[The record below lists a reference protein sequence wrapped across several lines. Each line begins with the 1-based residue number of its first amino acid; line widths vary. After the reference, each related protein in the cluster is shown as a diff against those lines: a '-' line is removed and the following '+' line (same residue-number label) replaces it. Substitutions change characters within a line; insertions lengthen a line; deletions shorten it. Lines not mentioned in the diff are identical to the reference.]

1 MSTEPE
7 RFELHRELKNRLGDH
22 VADSLMTMLPP
33 DGWSD
38 FARTSDIDRL
48 RAEMIARFDQADART
63 NERLMHLERRMD
75 EKFAHFEARMDQK
88 FEHFDT
94 QMNDRLTHFE
104 ARMNDKFADFQ
115 ARMDQRMDQRFDL
128 LQTGITA
135 QFALLSAQL
144 EERFVRVDER
154 FARHEDR
161 FDDIDR
167 RLKGIT
173 AALWT
178 MGTFMGAS
186 FIALFTLLASQ

>member
-1 MSTEPE
+1 M
-7 RFELHRELKNRLGDH
+7 N
-22 VADSLMTMLPP
+22 
-33 DGWSD
+33 
-38 FARTSDIDRL
+38 
-48 RAEMIARFDQADART
+48 
-63 NERLMHLERRMD
+63 
-75 EKFAHFEARMDQK
+75 EKF
-88 FEHFDT
+88 T
-94 QMNDRLTHFE
+94 
-104 ARMNDKFADFQ
+104 DFQ
-115 ARMDQRMDQRFDL
+115 TRMDQRFDHF
-128 LQTGITA
+128 QAGVTS

-144 EERFVRVDER
+144 EERFARIDER